1 MGVIISCIFNPP
13 IGIYTIEEE
22 VRRWKAQFEILQLN
36 EKEIGQLYKVFKD
49 VDLNKEK
56 VVKSAHLAQY
66 LKVENNLF
74 EKRMLSSFKWGLKF
88 EGFVFEIWNM
98 CTIGEKDLGIHDLI
112 RDFS

>member
-1 MGVIISCIFNPP
+1 MGLIISCTFKPP

-22 VRRWKAQFEILQLN
+22 VRRWKAQFEILWLN
-36 EKEIGQLYKVFKD
+36 ENEIEQLYKVFKD

-66 LKVENNLF
+66 LKVENNPF
-74 EKRMLSSFKWGLKF
+74 EKRMLSSFKRGLKF

-98 CTIGEKDLGIHDLI
+98 CTIGEKDLGTSDDL
-112 RDFS
+112 R